1 MKPLLRF
8 LYVIFYII
16 TSALIGIFVCCFTL
30 LIPLYSFFYYIFTG
44 KNFFNLN
51 SNDIFFIKI
60 YNMIEKFIDR
70 IDPDYKEPNEIDN
83 KTNYIDNKTNYI
95 IDSEYKNYNN
105 LNKYIVH
112 YNKGLKY
119 YLCIAHDID
128 EAITI
133 TKNKFGNNIEI
144 KWVEL
149 SDNVE
154 KINALINLEN
164 ENDNSLYEYHVYY
177 IHDNESYIFKTA
189 ALNENDAKNKTMN
202 ALRAFEDIKIYDIIK
217 V

>member
-16 TSALIGIFVCCFTL
+16 TYALIGIFVCCCTL

-44 KNFFNLN
+44 KNFFNFN

-83 KTNYIDNKTNYI
+83 INTNYI

-105 LNKYIVH
+105 LNKYLVH

-133 TKNKFGNNIEI
+133 TKNKFGNDIEI

-154 KINALINLEN
+154 KINALINLEKV
-164 ENDNSLYEYHVYY
+164 NDNSLSEYQVY
-177 IHDNESYIFKTA
+177 S
-189 ALNENDAKNKTMN
+189 KN
-202 ALRAFEDIKIYDIIK
+202 
-217 V
+217 